1 MRLLLPIFF
10 ATVAAAAAPSG
21 AHGDFDTALAEAK
34 KTKKPLIV
42 DFFGIWCPPC
52 NELDE
57 LVFSHPE
64 FRRRVKRFVFAKLD
78 ADAPASWKAKD
89 RYKVGG
95 YPTVLFLKPDGQE
108 VERIVGFRPL
118 RDFLQTM
125 ERARKRDALTLE
137 QACRRSEP
145 EHLLRCARLRTERK
159 EGRAAEEAFAAL
171 SKKLKPG
178 TFEFI
183 EAASLAAELES
194 IPEAKRQR
202 LLGLMKEHPTFPAA
216 LGWAAAYLETFESG
230 GSEKPDEAVLRSVA
244 DQVPAQL
251 AHPRRAELGLTESDL
266 YQLRALVVSSV
277 QPEISKQ
284 LWAEAV
290 AALERAAKE
299 AGRAEPGR
307 GFVLEQIGCLE
318 RAGREAEA
326 MQLAQT
332 YRTKFPDEFTFHFRV
347 AGLEWRKKNAPS
359 ALEAAEAAYAKSYGD
374 NRLRVAT
381 LLVELYAANGRVAD
395 ANRVYEEA
403 TRDVKPDATLEVRT
417 HRYLKALAEARARF
431 ASQSK
436 P

>member
-1 MRLLLPIFF
+1 
-10 ATVAAAAAPSG
+10 
-21 AHGDFDTALAEAK
+21 
-34 KTKKPLIV
+34 
-42 DFFGIWCPPC
+42 
-52 NELDE
+52 
-57 LVFSHPE
+57 
-64 FRRRVKRFVFAKLD
+64 
-78 ADAPASWKAKD
+78 
-89 RYKVGG
+89 
-95 YPTVLFLKPDGQE
+95 
-108 VERIVGFRPL
+108 
-118 RDFLQTM
+118 
-125 ERARKRDALTLE
+125 
-137 QACRRSEP
+137 
-145 EHLLRCARLRTERK
+145 
-159 EGRAAEEAFAAL
+159 
-171 SKKLKPG
+171 
-178 TFEFI
+178 
-183 EAASLAAELES
+183 
-194 IPEAKRQR
+194 
-202 LLGLMKEHPTFPAA
+202 MKEHPTFPAA

-347 AGLEWRKKNAPS
+347 AGLVWLKKNAPS

-403 TRDVKPDATLEVRT
+403 TRDVKPEATLEVRT